1 MRISKIALT
10 ILVLSGIVLLS
21 AAGCASKATPTPT
34 GRVVTVQLG
43 NLNTNITGVGNLVL
57 SNTQDLAFNIPSSF
71 AISSAKPITVQEVL
85 VKAGDTV
92 KEGQV
97 LATLDTSLWDDQISA
112 LQDAVT
118 KAQRAET
125 QAERSVT
132 TANLSMLQ
140 KQVAVNSAQ
149 LNLENTEDT
158 TSDVLQLQ
166 ISQAN
171 LEVAKG
177 NLAAAVIAVQD
188 AQVAV
193 QDAQKAVETAQKA
206 VRDAQGISPQIK
218 APFDGFITT
227 VNVTGGT
234 QVYKG
239 TVAMTIADPN
249 KFQANIMVSEMNMSK
264 IKVGGDAT
272 VTFDSL
278 PGIALPAKMTDISPT
293 ATIQSN
299 VVNYQVKVEIQSLQ
313 PISAIQRGTS
323 DNTSSGNATSRQF
336 PTTGGGSANNTTPRI
351 SPPAG
356 GAASGNSTFRSNQQA
371 TSATPTT
378 VQLRQGLTATVSI
391 IVQQRSNVLLVPN
404 QAITVRQLQA
414 YVQVQN
420 ADGTTEQRAI
430 QTGINSSQY
439 TEVTGGLSEGEKII
453 VPLSTN
459 PTSTSSSQRQQGGGG
474 ILIPGMG
481 R

>member
-1 MRISKIALT
+1 MRILKLALA
-10 ILVLSGIVLLS
+10 ILVLSGIIIVMP
-21 AAGCASKATPTPT
+21 GCRSKATPTPT
-34 GRVVTVQLG
+34 VRAVTVQRG

-57 SNTQDLAFNIPSSF
+57 SNTEDLAFNIPSSF

-92 KEGQV
+92 QEGQV

-118 KAQRAET
+118 KAQRSET

-132 TANLSMLQ
+132 SANLSMLQ

-149 LNLENTEDT
+149 LSLENTESS
-158 TSDVLQLQ
+158 TSDTLQLQ
-166 ISQAN
+166 IAQAN
-171 LEVAKG
+171 LEVARG
-177 NLAAAVIAVQD
+177 NLAAAVTAVQD

-193 QDAQKAVETAQKA
+193 QDAQKAVQTAQKA
-206 VRDAQGISPQIK
+206 VEDAQKASPQIK
-218 APFDGFITT
+218 APFSGFITA
-227 VNVTGGT
+227 VNVSGGT

-249 KFQANIMVSEMNMSK
+249 KFQANIMVSEMNMST
-264 IKVGGDAT
+264 IKLGGDAI

-278 PGIALPAKMTDISPT
+278 PGIALPAKLTDIAPT

-313 PISAIQRGTS
+313 PISTNQRVAS
-323 DNTSSGNATSRQF
+323 DNTSGNATSRQLP
-336 PTTGGGSANNTTPRI
+336 PT
-351 SPPAG
+351 G
-356 GAASGNSTFRSNQQA
+356 GAASGNSTFRRNQQEA
-371 TSATPTT
+371 SAATPAT

-391 IVQQRSNVLLVPN
+391 VVQQKSNVLLVPN
-404 QAITVRQLQA
+404 QAITLRQLQA

-420 ADGTTEQRAI
+420 ADGTVEQRAI

-439 TEVTGGLSEGEKII
+439 TEVTGGLTEGEKVI
-453 VPLSTN
+453 VPLSTT
-459 PTSTSSSQRQQGGGG
+459 PTSSQGQRQQGGGG
-474 ILIPGMG
+474 IFLGPGMG